1 MCVCVAHPPP
11 RRPIIYEAIS
21 NKCRK
26 KATMEREQE
35 RGTGLII
42 HMGDKLRKNAARET
56 KLAKPF
62 SCKA

>member
-1 MCVCVAHPPP
+1 
-11 RRPIIYEAIS
+11 
-21 NKCRK
+21 
-26 KATMEREQE
+26 MEREQE
-35 RGTGLII
+35 RGAGLII